1 MTSIRNVGNHHFIHE
16 YFYLRIEEI
25 KCRFVSTISYA
36 PPINIDIIYEIL
48 NITIVEDFLLMFLLK
63 PTTGEILVDETPLSM
78 SNLRNW
84 QTSIAHVPQT
94 IYLSDGTIAENIAF
108 GVSRDKIEMNLVK
121 SVSKQA
127 KLFDFIETLE
137 AGFDSMVGERGVK
150 LSGGQKQ
157 RIGIARAL
165 YKKSS
170 VLILD
175 EATSALDSNTEK
187 QIIDVLEGLSEDL
200 TIIMIAHRTT
210 TLRTCDKIIEVKNK
224 NIYELGDYSDFI
236 NSNH

>member
-1 MTSIRNVGNHHFIHE
+1 MPGHFI
-16 YFYLRIEEI
+16 
-25 KCRFVSTISYA
+25 
-36 PPINIDIIYEIL
+36 
-48 NITIVEDFLLMFLLK
+48 
-63 PTTGEILVDETPLSM
+63 
-78 SNLRNW
+78 
-84 QTSIAHVPQT
+84 
-94 IYLSDGTIAENIAF
+94 
-108 GVSRDKIEMNLVK
+108 
-121 SVSKQA
+121 
-127 KLFDFIETLE
+127 
-137 AGFDSMVGERGVK
+137 
-150 LSGGQKQ
+150 
-157 RIGIARAL
+157 
-165 YKKSS
+165 KSS